1 MVGEPMNAMTA
12 MPPFQ
17 IERVCRRLDLLGN
30 ALRRAMRTAA
40 AALAAALPVWSLA
53 QTAPEITQAP
63 ASQTVVLGH
72 DATFSVSASGTA
84 PLSYQWYRG
93 ATPITGATSAS
104 YTLTNAQLGDAG
116 VYAVE
121 VTNSAGSARTYTGF
135 GPAFS
140 AGYMF
145 SLFTGADGTLWG
157 VGYNNYG
164 QLGDGTAT
172 FRYLPVQVATGV
184 TAVSA
189 GNAHALFLK
198 SDGTL
203 WGMGYNG
210 SGQLGDGSGTNRTS
224 PVQIA
229 SGVTAIAA
237 GGNHSL
243 YLKTDGTLW
252 GMGYNYYG
260 QLGDGSSSNRFSP
273 VSVASN
279 VRAIAAAGTQSFFV
293 KTDGTLWA
301 MGNNFYGSLGDGT
314 TNVRYTPVQVATGV
328 DSVAA
333 GNLHMLFVK
342 TDGTLWGAG
351 FNYYGQLG
359 TGTNYNTYLSPVM
372 IDSRVAAAAAGYDH
386 SLYLRTDGS
395 LWATGANSYGQLGDG
410 TYTNRYSPVMIAS
423 SVAAVSAGYYHS
435 LFRRSDGSLLSM
447 GYGYYGQLG
456 DRGTTNRNSPTAV
469 LKSADSPALLTVIVP
484 PSVTVLSAPTSVN
497 AGGSVTMSVS
507 ATGTAPLSYQWKK
520 DGVDLAGATATTLTL
535 SSATIDT
542 AGVYSVVV
550 TNAAGSATTTVTTLG
565 FAVSLLTEQ
574 TAIGGKEVAFRAQTG
589 GRGSVTWQISTDN
602 GTTWTDLTDSA
613 TYAGVHSTMLEI
625 LQPTAAMNNYLY
637 RYVVTNGQFTAT
649 SPASKLTVIA
659 SPLAL
664 PVALVVDKT
673 GNLYVTDA
681 AAHTVAKI
689 GADLKLSVVAG
700 QLGQSGATNGVGT
713 GARFNEP
720 GGFVLA
726 DDGSLVL
733 ADTGNNSIRSVSAG
747 ALVNTVAGTGA
758 AGATD
763 AENASATFH
772 APVGMSADLAGNY
785 LVADQSN
792 HLVRMISGGRV
803 TTLAGRAGSP
813 GFADGVGTAAGLN
826 LPTGI
831 VVRRDTFGSISW
843 SSGNNGY
850 GTIFVSDQGSNTIR
864 VILPNGQVG
873 TYLGAPSSAGA
884 ANGSRTA
891 ARFNKPTGLAMD
903 GDGNLYIA
911 DTGNHT
917 IRKVDTNGFV
927 TTFAGVPTVGGL
939 ADGTAAQA
947 LFNAPEALAFD
958 SARNLYVADT
968 GNGAI
973 RKITPAGVVSTL
985 AVVGNVPVIA
995 TQPASASVNTG
1006 GTASFSVSATGEGVL
1021 SYQWKKN
1028 NVDIAGA
1035 TSATYAISSVTSADA
1050 ASYSVVVTNSWGST
1064 TSSLATLTVTT
1075 PPPPPSNGGGSGG
1088 GGSGGGGGAP
1098 SWLFV
1103 ALAGAATALRFRLVA
1118 RSDRK
1123 AC

>member
-1 MVGEPMNAMTA
+1 M
-12 MPPFQ
+12 
-17 IERVCRRLDLLGN
+17 RRSV
-30 ALRRAMRTAA
+30 RAA
-40 AALAAALPVWSLA
+40 AMVTVAALPVWSMA

-63 ASQTVVLGH
+63 ASQTVVLGQN
-72 DATFSVSASGTA
+72 ATFSVSASGTA

-93 ATPITGATSAS
+93 TTPIAGATSAS
-104 YTLTNAQLGDAG
+104 YTLTNVQLGDAG
-116 VYAVE
+116 IYAVE
-121 VTNSAGSARTYTGF
+121 VTNSVGSARTYTGF

-145 SLFTGADGTLWG
+145 SLFTSADGTLWG
-157 VGYNNYG
+157 VGNNYYG
-164 QLGDGTAT
+164 QLGDGTT
-172 FRYLPVQVATGV
+172 NTRFLPVQIATGV
-184 TAVSA
+184 TAVSTGA
-189 GNAHALFLK
+189 YHALFLK

-203 WGMGYNG
+203 WGMGNNG
-210 SGQLGDGSGTNRTS
+210 AGQLGDGSGTNRLS

-229 SGVTAIAA
+229 SGVAAIAA

-243 YLKTDGTLW
+243 FLKTDGTLW
-252 GMGYNYYG
+252 ATGYNYYG
-260 QLGDGSSSNRFSP
+260 QLGDGSSSNRLSP

-279 VRAIAAAGTQSFFV
+279 VRTIAAAGSQSYFV

-301 MGNNFYGSLGDGT
+301 MGNNYYGSLGDGT
-314 TNVRYTPVQVATGV
+314 STHRYLPVQVATGV
-328 DSVAA
+328 DSVSA

-342 TDGTLWGAG
+342 TDGTLWGTG
-351 FNYYGQLG
+351 YNYNGPLG
-359 TGTNYNTYLSPVM
+359 TGTSYGTYYSPVM
-372 IDSRVAAAAAGYDH
+372 IDSRVATAAAGYDH
-386 SLYLRTDGS
+386 SLYVRTDGS
-395 LWATGANSYGQLGDG
+395 LWGMGGNSYGQLGDG
-410 TYTNRYSPVMIAS
+410 TNTNRYAPVAIAS
-423 SVAAVSAGYYHS
+423 SVATVSGGYYHS
-435 LFRRSDGSLLSM
+435 FFRPTDGSLLAM

-456 DRGTTNRNSPTAV
+456 DAGASNRNTPGPV
-469 LKSADSPALLTVIVP
+469 LKPGDRPALLTVIVP
-484 PSVTVLSAPTSVN
+484 PTVTVLSAPESVT

-507 ATGTAPLSYQWKK
+507 AAGTAPFSYQWKK
-520 DGVDLAGATATTLTL
+520 DGVDLAGATASTLTL
-535 SSATIDT
+535 SSASIDS
-542 AGVYSVVV
+542 AGVYSIAV
-550 TNAAGSATTTVTTLG
+550 TNAAGSVTQTVTTLG
-565 FAVSLLTEQ
+565 FAVSLLAEQ
-574 TAIGGKEVAFRAQTG
+574 TAISGKEVAFRAQTG

-602 GTTWTDLTDSA
+602 GTTWTDLTDGA

-625 LQPTAAMNNYLY
+625 LQPTAAMNNFLY

-659 SPLAL
+659 SPLGL
-664 PVALVVDKT
+664 PVALVVDKS
-673 GNLYVTDA
+673 GHLYVTDA
-681 AAHTVAKI
+681 ATHTVAKI
-689 GADLKLSVVAG
+689 GADLKLSVIAG
-700 QLGQSGATNGVGT
+700 QLGQSGAINGIGT
-713 GARFNEP
+713 SARFNEP

-733 ADTGNNSIRSVSAG
+733 ADTGNNTIRSVSAVG
-747 ALVNTVAGTGA
+747 LVNTVAGTGA
-758 AGATD
+758 AGAVD
-763 AENASATFH
+763 AENASATFY

-831 VVRRDTFGSISW
+831 VVRRDTFGSMSW
-843 SSGNNGY
+843 SNGNNGY

-884 ANGSRTA
+884 TNGSRTA

-917 IRKVDTNGFV
+917 IRKVDTTGFV
-927 TTFAGVPTVGGL
+927 TTFAGVPTVSGL
-939 ADGTAAQA
+939 ADGSAAQA

-958 SARNLYVADT
+958 GARNLYIADT

-995 TQPASASVNTG
+995 TQPASVSVNTG
-1006 GTASFSVSATGEGVL
+1006 GSASFSVSATGEGTL
-1021 SYQWKKN
+1021 TYQWKKN

-1035 TSATYAISSVTSADA
+1035 TNATYTLSSVASTDA

-1064 TSSLATLTVTT
+1064 TSSLATLTITT
-1075 PPPPPSNGGGSGG
+1075 PPPPPSNGGATGGS
-1088 GGSGGGGGAP
+1088 GSGGGGGAP
-1098 SWLFV
+1098 SWVFI
-1103 ALAGAATALRFRLVA
+1103 ALAGAASAFRFRLVVTG
-1118 RSDRK
+1118 DRRRG
-1123 AC
+1123 